1 MTTTTFSTY
10 TTATFG
16 RRLFL
21 DAMDDVPPHSF
32 HANRTQLNNQVLAAC
47 MFVVA
52 DKLYRENADLVR
64 ENKRLELECE
74 NKRQELECA
83 KHSQLAKCAMHNATV
98 KRNDA

>member
-1 MTTTTFSTY
+1 MTTATFSTC

-21 DAMDDVPPHSF
+21 DAMDNVPPRSF
-32 HANRTQLNNQVLAAC
+32 HAKRAQLNDQVNDQLLAAC

-64 ENKRLELECE
+64 ENKRLELEC
-74 NKRQELECA
+74 A
-83 KHSQLAKCAMHNATV
+83 KHSQLAQCAMHNATA
-98 KRNDA
+98 KTANA

>member
-1 MTTTTFSTY
+1 MTTATFSTC

-21 DAMDDVPPHSF
+21 DAMDDVPPRSF
-32 HANRTQLNNQVLAAC
+32 RAKRAHLNDQVLAAC

-64 ENKRLELECE
+64 ENKRLELEC
-74 NKRQELECA
+74 A
-83 KHSQLAKCAMHNATV
+83 KHSQLAQCAMHNATV
-98 KRNDA
+98 KTIDA